1 MTSTTKTEIKMTIP
15 EFRNEKLLRL
25 ALTHRSYVNENPEE
39 HENNER
45 LEFLG
50 DALLTFLSG
59 EYLYGRHPDIGED
72 QMTRRRSAL
81 VDEKQLAKFAIEIG
95 LDFRMRLG
103 KGAILDGGFSN
114 PNLLSSTFEAFIG
127 AYYLDNN
134 SKIEPVR
141 TFVKQLFDSVPENIV
156 VSRSNVDSKN
166 QLQEWAQINIS
177 PQPPKYL
184 TEKAG
189 GPDHSPVFLAR
200 VLIGNK
206 IYGEGKGTSKK
217 DAEKRAAEDALAK
230 LKKQGLL

>member
-1 MTSTTKTEIKMTIP
+1 MTIP
-15 EFRNEKLLRL
+15 EFRDEKLLRL
-25 ALTHRSYVNENPEE
+25 ALTHRSYVNENSEE
-39 HENNER
+39 KESNER

-59 EYLYGRHPDIGED
+59 EYLYSRHPNMGED

-103 KGAILDGGFSN
+103 KGAIRDGGFTN

-134 SKIEPVR
+134 SNIQPVR
-141 TFVKQLFDSVPENIV
+141 TLVKKLFDSVPENIV

-166 QLQEWAQINIS
+166 QLQEWVQINIS
-177 PQPPKYL
+177 PEPPRYL

-189 GPDHSPVFLAR
+189 GLDHSPVFKAQVIVGNR
-200 VLIGNK
+200 VF
-206 IYGEGKGTSKK
+206 GEGTGTSKK

-230 LKKQGLL
+230 LRKQGLL